1 MAVGGNPL
9 DTFHFRYEKEDFKMG
24 IQNTKTEEN
33 LRKALA
39 GESIAR
45 NKYTYFA

>member
-1 MAVGGNPL
+1 
-9 DTFHFRYEKEDFKMG
+9 MG
-24 IQNTKTEEN
+24 LKNTKTEEN

-45 NKYTYFA
+45 NKYTYFAQAARACG